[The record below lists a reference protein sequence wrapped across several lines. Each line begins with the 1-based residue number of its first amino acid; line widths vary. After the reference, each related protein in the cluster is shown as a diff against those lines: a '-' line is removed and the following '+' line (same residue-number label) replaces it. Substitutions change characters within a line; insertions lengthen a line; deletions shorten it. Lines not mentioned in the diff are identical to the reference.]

1 MSKNINKKNDNKIRK
16 NNIINDFT
24 KKNFFEYI
32 FSGNSI
38 FNYKIILY
46 WLPPL
51 LFILTTSLVIFMA
64 QIESEF
70 LAGLIA
76 GLVIYI
82 TYFIVDITYQFILCK
97 YTSKIKLI
105 KNSLINSLTPCIFV
119 IIGYIIAVILPNV
132 KRCNILLQNTGIE
145 ERGELRKMNTDITRL
160 INIHKNNFAIAIFF
174 YIFSIIYNNPLN
186 KKKCSN
192 NNLC

>member
-1 MSKNINKKNDNKIRK
+1 MSKNSNKKNDNKIRK

-82 TYFIVDITYQFILCK
+82 IYFIIDFTYQNILCK
-97 YTSKIKLI
+97 YTSKLKLL

-119 IIGYIIAVILPNV
+119 IIGYIIAVLLPNV
-132 KRCNILLQNTGIE
+132 KRCNILLQDTGIE

-160 INIHKNNFAIAIFF
+160 MNIHKNNFAIAIFF
-174 YIFSIIYNNPLN
+174 YIFSIIYNNPLK

>member
-1 MSKNINKKNDNKIRK
+1 MSKNIDKKNDNKIRK

-32 FSGNSI
+32 FSGHSI
-38 FNYKIILY
+38 FNYKIIFF

-51 LFILTTSLVIFMA
+51 LFILTTGLVIFIA

-70 LAGLIA
+70 SAGLIA

-82 TYFIVDITYQFILCK
+82 IYFIIDFTYQIILCK
-97 YTSKIKLI
+97 HTSKLKLI

-119 IIGYIIAVILPNV
+119 IIGYIIAVVLPNV
-132 KRCNILLQNTGIE
+132 KRCNILLQDTGIE
-145 ERGELRKMNTDITRL
+145 ERGQLRKMNTDITRL
-160 INIHKNNFAIAIFF
+160 MNIHKNNIIVSIFF
-174 YIFSIIYNNPLN
+174 LYIFNYI
-186 KKKCSN
+186 
-192 NNLC
+192 

>member
-1 MSKNINKKNDNKIRK
+1 MSKNTGKKNDTQVRK
-16 NNIINDFT
+16 NNIINNFS
-24 KKNFFEYI
+24 KKTFFEYV
-32 FSGNSI
+32 FSEYSI
-38 FNYKIILY
+38 LNYRIILY

-51 LFILTTSLVIFMA
+51 LFILTTGLVIFMG
-64 QIESEF
+64 QIESEI
-70 LAGLIA
+70 LAGLIS

-82 TYFIVDITYQFILCK
+82 IYFIIDFTYQNILCK
-97 YTSKIKLI
+97 HTNKLKLI

-119 IIGYIIAVILPNV
+119 IIGYIIAVLLPNV
-132 KRCNILLQNTGIE
+132 KNCNIIFQNTGIE

-160 INIHKNNFAIAIFF
+160 INIHKNNFAIAICF